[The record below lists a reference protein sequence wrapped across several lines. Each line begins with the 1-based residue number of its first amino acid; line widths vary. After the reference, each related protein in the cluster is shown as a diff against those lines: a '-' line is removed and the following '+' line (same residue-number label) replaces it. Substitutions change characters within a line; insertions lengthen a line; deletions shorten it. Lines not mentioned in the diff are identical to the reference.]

1 VSALVIRD
9 VRLFDGTSDRP
20 VERASVT
27 VADGRIASVV
37 MLRAATAAAADTLRR
52 PDLGRIAPGAAADL
66 VLVRGNPLRRLAD
79 SRAIA
84 AVVARGRLY
93 DP

>member
-1 VSALVIRD
+1 V
-9 VRLFDGTSDRP
+9 
-20 VERASVT
+20 
-27 VADGRIASVV
+27 
-37 MLRAATAAAADTLRR
+37 LRAATAAADTLRR

-93 DP
+93 DPVTLLRRGGHR